1 MIEHAGQLI
10 GGIPN
15 GDKQFLLARFGNHGI
30 RDGKPE
36 RRNDQPMPIPDRGG
50 DGADVRLEEAFPQHR
65 TVTTVAILPQQL
77 MQVSHR
83 YRGLY
88 RIALQL
94 AALIELLQL
103 RQAHILKQ
111 YTSRHGGMRRQPTV
125 MELLSN
131 DGKVSLAT

>member
-15 GDKQFLLARFGNHGI
+15 GDKPFLLALFGNHGI

-36 RRNDQPMPIPDRGG
+36 RRNDQPMPIPDRCG
-50 DGADVRLEEAFPQHR
+50 DSTDVRLEEAFPQHR

-83 YRGLY
+83 YRVCT
-88 RIALQL
+88 
-94 AALIELLQL
+94 E
-103 RQAHILKQ
+103 
-111 YTSRHGGMRRQPTV
+111 
-125 MELLSN
+125 
-131 DGKVSLAT
+131 